1 MLAVFTVR
9 VRCRTVDFLPLM
21 PQSRRAAHSL
31 PAQHRADELDI
42 AFLVIKHACFND
54 NGTTIYVATDI
65 EGPLG
70 TSDSGAPTNKLENP
84 GAILAFKFSGA
95 K

>member
-1 MLAVFTVR
+1 
-9 VRCRTVDFLPLM
+9 M
-21 PQSRRAAHSL
+21 PQPQAGN
-31 PAQHRADELDI
+31 I

-54 NGTTIYVATDI
+54 SDATICVATDI
-65 EGPLG
+65 EGSLG
-70 TSDSGAPTNKLENP
+70 TSDHGAPTNKLENP